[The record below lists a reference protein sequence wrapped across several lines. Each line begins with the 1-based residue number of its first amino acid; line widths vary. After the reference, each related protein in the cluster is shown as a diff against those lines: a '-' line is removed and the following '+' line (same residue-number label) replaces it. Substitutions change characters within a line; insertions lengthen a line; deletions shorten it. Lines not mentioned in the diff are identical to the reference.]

1 MKTERISE
9 DPPLPAAYN
18 AVDAL
23 IMYERWL
30 RAVYKALRPLRR
42 EPRLRC

>member
-23 IMYERWL
+23 IMYERML
-30 RAVYKALRPLRR
+30 RAVYKALRPLLR

>member
-9 DPPLPAAYN
+9 DPPLPAAYD
-18 AVDAL
+18 AVDVLVAYGQK
-23 IMYERWL
+23 I